1 MSGWKFMRRGA
12 VMATLLALLSPAGT
26 GAAELDPAAVV
37 FKLPDQ
43 INWKESATAGN
54 ANAVL
59 YGDPSKPGLY
69 IVLVKW
75 HAGHMSH
82 PHFHNGDLGDLV
94 GWHRD
99 QI

>member
-26 GAAELDPAAVV
+26 GAAELDPVAVV

-54 ANAVL
+54 EWRSTGNTNRREPPIACRRRAN
-59 YGDPSKPGLY
+59 
-69 IVLVKW
+69 
-75 HAGHMSH
+75 
-82 PHFHNGDLGDLV
+82 
-94 GWHRD
+94 
-99 QI
+99 